1 MTNHIFDSMEDIK
14 KTIYREYEKIN
25 NKFIAMDK
33 FFISEEVDKNRFE
46 YIQFY
51 SNKESERII
60 PVDNDSIYMSVD
72 KNKSIQKKYKK
83 FLDLI
88 ILSNVS
94 FSLDENNINK
104 NDIIK
109 KYINSSDETNDSF
122 NRLLEEIYYTN
133 DFSKKINIE
142 LPSKYVNNTD
152 LKKKYLFKIDYNR
165 DFCLKNIPVLAYN

>member
-25 NKFIAMDK
+25 NKFIAVDK

-46 YIQFY
+46 YIQYY

-60 PVDNDSIYMSVD
+60 PVDNNSFYLSID
-72 KNKSIQKKYKK
+72 KNKLKNKN

-88 ILSNVS
+88 ILSNVC

-109 KYINSSDETNDSF
+109 KYMDSNYETNDSF
-122 NRLLEEIYYTN
+122 NRLLEDIYYNN

-142 LPSKYVNNTD
+142 LPSKYVNDTN
-152 LKKKYLFKIDYNR
+152 LKKKYLFKVDYHR
-165 DFCLKNIPVLAYN
+165 DYSLINIPFLEY

>member
-51 SNKESERII
+51 SNRESERII
-60 PVDNDSIYMSVD
+60 PIDNDSIYLSID
-72 KNKSIQKKYKK
+72 KSKSIQKNKN

-88 ILSNVS
+88 ILSNVC

-109 KYINSSDETNDSF
+109 KYINSNDESNDSF
-122 NRLLEEIYYTN
+122 NRLLEEIYYN
-133 DFSKKINIE
+133 NNFSKKINIE
-142 LPSKYVNNTD
+142 LPSKYVNDKD
-152 LKKKYLFKIDYNR
+152 LKKKYLFKVDYHRDYSLNNR
-165 DFCLKNIPVLAYN
+165 CEIFT

>member
-1 MTNHIFDSMEDIK
+1 MTNRIFDSMEDIK

-60 PVDNDSIYMSVD
+60 PVDNDSIYMSID
-72 KNKSIQKKYKK
+72 KSKLKNKNL
-83 FLDLI
+83 LDLI
-88 ILSNVS
+88 ILSNVC

-109 KYINSSDETNDSF
+109 KYINSNDESNDSF
-122 NRLLEEIYYTN
+122 NRLLEEIYYN
-133 DFSKKINIE
+133 NEFSNKINIE
-142 LPSKYVNNTD
+142 LPSKYINTTD
-152 LKKKYLFKIDYNR
+152 LKKKYLFKVDYYRDYSLNNR
-165 DFCLKNIPVLAYN
+165 SEIFV